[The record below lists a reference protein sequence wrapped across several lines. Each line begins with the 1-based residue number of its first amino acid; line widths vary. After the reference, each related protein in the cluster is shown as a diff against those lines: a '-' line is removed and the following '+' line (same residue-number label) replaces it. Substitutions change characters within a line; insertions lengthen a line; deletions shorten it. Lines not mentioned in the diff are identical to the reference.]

1 VNAVSQSIDQF
12 SQLARAHGAPPVSAA
27 LKSANEDFVVE
38 EIMPIIPDGEGEH
51 LWLYVEKSGTNT
63 DWLAQQLARLAGVKA
78 MAVSYAGLKDRHGV
92 TRQWFSIQLPG
103 MPDPDLSAL
112 EEEGVRVLEQK
123 RHSRKLKRGA
133 LSGNRFRLRLRDL
146 QGDRDQLEAR
156 LQLLADRGVPNY
168 FGEQRFGHGMS
179 NIQKAELMFQ
189 GKMRHLKKNQRSLY
203 LSAARSWIFNQL
215 LSQRIEAQCWDNAIS
230 GDVFMLD
237 GKSACF
243 ADDASEDINQ
253 RLAALDI
260 HITGPLWGEGE
271 SMAKDD
277 CLRMEQ
283 AVAAEYPR
291 LAQGLEAARLKQERR
306 SLRLKVDELSW
317 SFEGNDLLLAFA
329 LPAGAYAT
337 MVIRELMDV
346 SP

>member
-1 VNAVSQSIDQF
+1 MSQNLDHF
-12 SQLARAHGAPPVSAA
+12 CQLARVHGAPLVIGT
-27 LKSANEDFVVE
+27 LKSINEDFVVE
-38 EIMPIIPDGEGEH
+38 EIMPVVPDGVGEH

-63 DWLAQQLARLAGVKA
+63 DWLAQQLARLSGVKA

-103 MPDPDLSAL
+103 LPDPDLSGL
-112 EEEGVRVLEQK
+112 EEEGVHILEQV

-133 LSGNRFRLRLRDL
+133 LTGNRFRLRLRDL
-146 QGDRDQLEAR
+146 QGDREQLDER
-156 LQLLADRGVPNY
+156 LQLIRDRGIPNY

-179 NIQKAELMFQ
+179 NIHKAELMFQ

-203 LSAARSWIFNQL
+203 LSAARSWIFNRL
-215 LSQRIEAQCWDNAIS
+215 LSQRIEAHCWDRAVS

-243 ADDASEDINQ
+243 ADDGSEDISQ
-253 RLAALDI
+253 RLAALEI

-271 SMAKDD
+271 TMARDE
-277 CLRMEQ
+277 CLHMEQ
-283 AVAAEYPR
+283 AAAAEHAS
-291 LAQGLEAARLKQERR
+291 LARGLEAARLKQERR
-306 SLRLKVDELSW
+306 SLRLKVEDLNW
-317 SFEGNDLLLAFA
+317 ALEGDDLLLEFA

-346 SP
+346 RS